1 MLTELQQRKFT
12 KLFSIY
18 DANNNG
24 LLTKGDFENIVQ
36 KLAELRVWK
45 QDSPEYK
52 SLFDKYI
59 LYWQHIGNASD
70 KNRDDTV
77 TLEEWFAYHEKLL
90 SAKDSYEEQVG
101 KLAAL
106 VCDVFDTDNDG
117 ELNIKEFEQI
127 FVVYNPP
134 RVFVPYIFP
143 RLDLNGDGLLS
154 KQEVLQ
160 LLYELHFSDDPE
172 APGNLLFGPY
182 Q

>member
-1 MLTELQQRKFT
+1 MVSELQQRKFT
-12 KLFSIY
+12 KLFSMY

-24 LLTKGDFENIVQ
+24 VLAKDDFEKIIQ
-36 KLAELRVWK
+36 KIAELRGWK
-45 QDSPEYK
+45 QGSTEYNT
-52 SLFDKYI
+52 LFDKYI
-59 LYWQHIGNASD
+59 FYWQHIRDAAD

-101 KLAAL
+101 TLAAL
-106 VCDVFDTDNDG
+106 VYDVFDADNDG
-117 ELNIKEFEQI
+117 QLNIKEFEEV
-127 FVVYNPP
+127 FLVYNIP
-134 RVFVPYIFP
+134 RVFVPYIFS

-160 LLYELHFSDDPE
+160 LLYEFHFSDDPE

-182 Q
+182 